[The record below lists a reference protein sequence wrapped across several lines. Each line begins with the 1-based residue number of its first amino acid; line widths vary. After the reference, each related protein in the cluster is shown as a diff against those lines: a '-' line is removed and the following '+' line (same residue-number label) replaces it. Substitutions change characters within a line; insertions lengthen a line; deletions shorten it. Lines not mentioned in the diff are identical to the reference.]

1 MTIKESALNLL
12 DALSDCCGVLQSIED
27 QLKGKSVAVT
37 AVLQAGRAAMEK
49 AQTATINRESLAAVY
64 LEFTNNYLSIEKFA
78 EHYGLTDDEGL
89 VLFNLARSCHTNPH
103 PDA

>member
-37 AVLQAGRAAMEK
+37 AVLQAGRDAMEK

-64 LEFTNNYLSIEKFA
+64 LDYRNNYLSVDLFA
-78 EHYGLTDDEGL
+78 EHHGLTPDEARAL
-89 VLFNLARSCHTNPH
+89 LLLAESCLTNPH